1 MKKWKIVF
9 NSYSLVKARDWQK
22 SNDGTDFGSHVR
34 SFFFLPERDLQLADD
49 DDDDRDVHDG
59 DGDDDDDRIGE
70 ASSVS
75 II

>member
-22 SNDGTDFGSHVR
+22 SNDGTDFGSHV
-34 SFFFLPERDLQLADD
+34 SSFFLPERDLQLADD